1 MPDHVADVVV
11 IVDVLW
17 LLLLGLFYSEPV
29 GWILL
34 FLEGV
39 FDVPGLLFLW
49 PPPHAAV
56 RQNPV
61 KLFVAQVCGSGDDD
75 CDNDHEK
82 NDPSKHA

>member
-1 MPDHVADVVV
+1 MPHHIADVVV

-17 LLLLGLFYSEPV
+17 LLLLALFDSEPN
-29 GWILL
+29 GRILL

-49 PPPHAAV
+49 PPSHAAV

-61 KLFVAQVCGSGDDD
+61 NFFVAHECGSGDDD

-82 NDPSKHA
+82 NDTSKYA